1 MTLKELSQLYYL
13 NREIETLKRQLAEI
27 ECYAEGITQSFSG
40 MPHGG
45 STSDKVG
52 AGAVRIADLKSKIEN
67 RQIACWQEYCKLND
81 YISNID
87 DSFIRQ
93 IMSYRFINGLSWQQV
108 ADCIGGGNTADSVK
122 KVCYRH
128 LEKSS

>member
-13 NREIETLKRQLAEI
+13 NREIENLKRQLEEI
-27 ECYAEGITQSFSG
+27 ECYAEGTTQSFSG

-45 STSDKVG
+45 GTSDKVG
-52 AGAVRIADLKSKIEN
+52 AGAVRLADLKSKISN

-87 DSFIRQ
+87 DSFVRQ
-93 IMSYRFINGLSWQQV
+93 IMSYRFVNGLSWQQV